1 MPRPRPPHLH
11 LEHTF
16 RGKRV
21 WYVRVGHGSRVR
33 IRAEFGTPEFDAEYQ
48 AALSETPRPKKGHP
62 ASGTL
67 SWLIERYRETPAWTA
82 FSLAT
87 RRQRENILRQVIDS
101 AGHKP
106 FLAITEAM
114 IAAGR
119 DRRGKTPFQARH
131 FLDTMRGLFKWAKEA
146 GFVKSDPA
154 AAIKNPKRKSG
165 EGFAAW
171 TEVEATIY
179 ETYWPHRTK
188 ERVWLDLLAWTGL
201 RRGDAVRLG
210 RQHVRDGEATIKT
223 EKSGG
228 KVEVTIP
235 LDLLPALAE
244 TLRVGPTG
252 ELAFICGSNGKPMTK
267 ESFGNAF
274 SEACRKAGI
283 KKSAHGLRKLAATR
297 AAEAGLNTAQLNAM
311 FGWNGTAMAAH
322 YTQAADRRRLA
333 REGFGKLA
341 NNSRTSIP
349 APKGK
354 VREPAQKR

>member
-21 WYVRVGHGSRVR
+21 WYVRVGHGPRVR

-119 DRRGKTPFQARH
+119 DRRAGEQDREADRCGVQPYVRAPGQRYRQVLGVECGRSTRARGH
-131 FLDTMRGLFKWAKEA
+131 RAARRRA
-146 GFVKSDPA
+146 G
-154 AAIKNPKRKSG
+154 
-165 EGFAAW
+165 
-171 TEVEATIY
+171 
-179 ETYWPHRTK
+179 
-188 ERVWLDLLAWTGL
+188 
-201 RRGDAVRLG
+201 
-210 RQHVRDGEATIKT
+210 RDG
-223 EKSGG
+223 
-228 KVEVTIP
+228 
-235 LDLLPALAE
+235 
-244 TLRVGPTG
+244 
-252 ELAFICGSNGKPMTK
+252 
-267 ESFGNAF
+267 
-274 SEACRKAGI
+274 
-283 KKSAHGLRKLAATR
+283 
-297 AAEAGLNTAQLNAM
+297 
-311 FGWNGTAMAAH
+311 
-322 YTQAADRRRLA
+322 
-333 REGFGKLA
+333 
-341 NNSRTSIP
+341 
-349 APKGK
+349 
-354 VREPAQKR
+354 